1 MARYCIV
8 GLFDNFRHRGHH
20 GGTVRTENNQARGT
34 GLDMVPLSQN
44 LADRGAGLNL
54 RLHRLLQ
61 LLGWPKCDLPLA
73 PDLDDFACL

>member
-1 MARYCIV
+1 MARYRLV
-8 GLFDNFRHRGHH
+8 GLPGSFRHRGGHCRI
-20 GGTVRTENNQARGT
+20 VRTKNNQARGT

-73 PDLDDFACL
+73 PDFDDFAGL